1 MDQSLC
7 KLTLVYPVSA
17 EDQIVETVL
26 AGEPPLPGF
35 TTFAADGHGL
45 DFATATANERV
56 RGRVRRGVMM
66 VVLPRAR
73 LPDILAQVASAS
85 PVPHLMHWVEPVE
98 SCGRLVATVCDP
110 DLARPSAKTR
120 DAQRVACGQD

>member
-7 KLTLVYPVSA
+7 KLTLVYPISA

-26 AGEPPLPGF
+26 AVETPLPGF
-35 TTFAADGHGL
+35 TTFTADGHGL

-56 RGRVRRGVMM
+56 RGRVGRGVLMM
-66 VVLPRAR
+66 VLPRVR
-73 LPDILAQVASAS
+73 LADVLDKVATAA

-98 SCGRLVATVCDP
+98 SCGRLVTAGCDP
-110 DLARPSAKTR
+110 DLARPLE
-120 DAQRVACGQD
+120 RVSGA